1 MTIELLPKHSLNFG
15 ENLEYV
21 STYILADTYAEA
33 KRSRE
38 IEKIRILTKGSKTG
52 KERILYLEKYE
63 NFAGRDRYMIAFI
76 DCDRIN
82 HVTPNHIENEA
93 VNEIGD
99 GVEHTERFHYWKKGN
114 NPKYVEIMFSA
125 WVNSDPLIHNGD
137 MTHSFLSKQT
147 NYKGGYRFNNKVF

>member
-21 STYILADTYAEA
+21 ATYMLADTYAEA
-33 KRSRE
+33 KKSRE

-76 DCDRIN
+76 DGDQIN
-82 HVTPNHIENEA
+82 HVTPNHIENE
-93 VNEIGD
+93 VTKEI
-99 GVEHTERFHYWKKGN
+99 FNYWKKGN

-147 NYKGGYRFNNKVF
+147 NYRGGYRFNNKVF